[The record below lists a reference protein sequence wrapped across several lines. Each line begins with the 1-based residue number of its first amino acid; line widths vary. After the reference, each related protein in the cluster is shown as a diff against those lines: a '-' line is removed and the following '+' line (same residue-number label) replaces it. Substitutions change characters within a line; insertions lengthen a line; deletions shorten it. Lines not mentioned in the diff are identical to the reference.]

1 MHTVTVSRA
10 ISEAGPVI
18 LGVLEAR
25 VVVRADDAELAAL
38 LAAAAET
45 ATARPVEDIA
55 VLPAVAATRRLYK
68 ALGKD
73 PARYRPASE
82 ALLRR
87 LAQGKGM
94 YRVNT
99 VVDIN
104 NLISL
109 TTGLPG
115 GTYDADRVEG
125 PVELR
130 PGEPGETYD
139 GIGRGPLNLE
149 GLPVLADL
157 SGPFGSPTSDSERTA
172 ISPTTRR
179 LLMVLY
185 GFDRQVDVQAPLGR
199 VAELLARFAVAGDM
213 EVRVVRPITQ

>member
-1 MHTVTVSRA
+1 MHIVTVA
-10 ISEAGPVI
+10 PEVAQAGPLT

-38 LAAAAET
+38 LAAEAERAA
-45 ATARPVEDIA
+45 ARPVEAIA
-55 VLPAVAATRRLYK
+55 DLLAVAGTRRLYK

-99 VVDIN
+99 VVDVN
-104 NLISL
+104 NLISIA
-109 TTGLPG
+109 TGLPG
-115 GTYDADRVEG
+115 GTYDADRVVG
-125 PVELR
+125 DVVLR
-130 PGEPGETYD
+130 RGAAGDTYD

-149 GLPVLADL
+149 GLPLLADAA
-157 SGPFGSPTSDSERTA
+157 GPFGSPTSDSTRTA
-172 ISPTTRR
+172 ITPETRR
-179 LLMVLY
+179 LLMILY
-185 GFDRQVDVQAPLGR
+185 GFGADVDIQAPLGHA
-199 VAELLARFAVAGDM
+199 AELLARFAVGEVM
-213 EVRVVRPITQ
+213 ETRVLRG